1 MTQTKNKSSKKP
13 DVPVWTA
20 PKIEAIPEK
29 FKWDDVGK
37 DNFIMLSLVSFDKGL
52 NSFGEEKH
60 IITAWQVNP
69 HNDKIMSEKQYLF
82 ESNSQT
88 VKKMYLD
95 RFIDWNENMVSERL
109 WAMQS
114 TNQQVGLYIAKPE

>member
-1 MTQTKNKSSKKP
+1 MTDNNKQSKNKP

-29 FKWDDVGK
+29 FKWDDIGK
-37 DNFIMLSLVSFDKGL
+37 DNFIMLAIISFVKGL

-69 HNDKIMSEKQYLF
+69 NNDKIMSEKQYLF

-88 VKKMYLD
+88 VKKMYQD
-95 RFIDWNENMVSERL
+95 RYSDWSDKMMSERL

-114 TNQQVGLYIAKPE
+114 SSQNVGLYIVKPE